1 MDFSVGVLMTLW
13 RAFRAVA
20 ILLLILAWSGC
31 GDTFRPVAV
40 PIPAPPPD
48 PSSFHFVLMIGENG
62 PNNPGSTTRI
72 DVSGDTNVGEAAVG
86 LGPVHAT
93 LLPNGSR
100 IYVANSLEDTVSSY
114 ALSNAPTVT
123 TTSLPAGSL
132 PVFVHTT
139 ENGTV
144 YVADSGTGTVAAI
157 STANNV
163 VGKIIQV
170 DPTQTLPD
178 SSSKPVAL
186 AETPDGKKLYV
197 VNQGAGSVT
206 SINTIDGSVNHNK
219 TIPTGTSPV
228 WAVARSD
235 NARLYVL
242 NSGDGT
248 VSVIDTSSDRV
259 LPGTFSVGV
268 GTNCPPFPCG
278 FMFYDKTR
286 NHLYVTNPKANTL
299 TALDASV
306 DPTNPPNPPLFVVSV
321 PASPVSVAALPDGSR
336 IYVASLVA
344 SGGSAASQVTVIN
357 ALNGSIRTTIPL
369 GTVPVDTVNP
379 TGCGTPS
386 PAFTQPFVRF
396 RVSVATSA
404 DSSRVY
410 VANCDAGSTAIIPT
424 SNDQLMLHLPA
435 PLSDFPAPNGAN
447 PPPQNPVFILAGP

>member
-1 MDFSVGVLMTLW
+1 MDFSLGVLMTLW
-13 RAFRAVA
+13 RGFRGVA
-20 ILLLILAWSGC
+20 ILVLILAWSGC

-40 PIPAPPPD
+40 PISAPPPD
-48 PSSFHFVLMIGENG
+48 PSSFHFVLMISENG

-72 DVSGDTNVGEAAVG
+72 DVSGDTNAGEATVG

-114 ALSNAPTVT
+114 ALSNASSVT
-123 TTSLPAGSL
+123 TTSLPAGSV

-163 VGKIIQV
+163 VGKIIAV
-170 DPTQTLPD
+170 DPTHTLPD
-178 SSSKPVAL
+178 TTSKPVAL

-197 VNQGAGSVT
+197 VNQGTGSVT
-206 SINTIDGSVNHNK
+206 SINTVDGSVNRNQ

-235 NARLYVL
+235 NARVYVL

-248 VSVIDTSSDRV
+248 VSVIDTSSDTV
-259 LPGTFSVGV
+259 LPSTFAVGA

-286 NHLYVTNPKANTL
+286 NHLYVTNPTANTL
-299 TALDASV
+299 TALDASG
-306 DPTNPPNPPLFVVSV
+306 DPTNPPHPPVFVVSL
-321 PASPVSVAALPDGSR
+321 PASPVSVAALPDCSR
-336 IYVASLVA
+336 IYVASVLA
-344 SGGSAASQVTVIN
+344 SGGSATSQVTVIN
-357 ALNGSIRTTIPL
+357 AADGSIRTTIPL
-369 GTVPVDTVNP
+369 GTVPVDSVNP

-386 PAFTQPFVRF
+386 LTQPLVRF
-396 RVSVATSA
+396 RVSLATAA

-410 VANCDAGSTAIIPT
+410 VANCDAGSTAIIHT
-424 SNDQLMLHLPA
+424 ANDQLMLHLPA
-435 PLSDFPAPNGAN
+435 PLSDFPAPNGAS
-447 PPPQNPVFILAGP
+447 PPPQNPVFVLAGP